1 MIADCQKWILF
12 VCISLMFIE
21 ASKWTWSFSPS
32 AQHQWG
38 TVQNQKL
45 YYTQSTR
52 PWEKNGLDWENSR
65 ITLNQYEWAQLFKKS
80 HQHWKS
86 GTLIAGCNCHLAHLA
101 ACKGR
106 EGYCSATSFDI
117 KEHQLTCFTFLKTA
131 QGENAFWPSICI
143 NQMCLTR
150 DMLWQRTVQV
160 WKLKSI
166 LMSPSDKDSRCGTD
180 TGLEGK

>member
-1 MIADCQKWILF
+1 MTTKQKMLLVSSMIAQMIADCQKWILF

-86 GTLIAGCNCHLAHLA
+86 GTFIAGCNCHLAHLA

-117 KEHQLTCFTFLKTA
+117 KEHQIDLLYFFKNSTRRK
-131 QGENAFWPSICI
+131 CI
-143 NQMCLTR
+143 LAKYLHQPDVFN
-150 DMLWQRTVQV
+150 
-160 WKLKSI
+160 
-166 LMSPSDKDSRCGTD
+166 
-180 TGLEGK
+180 